1 LGYKAVKI
9 YTWIFLVAV
18 FAGSIISLD
27 TVWTL
32 ADVFNA
38 LMAIP
43 NLFALILLS
52 GVIAKD
58 TDKYLWSGNLDEEGE

>member
-1 LGYKAVKI
+1 
-9 YTWIFLVAV
+9 
-18 FAGSIISLD
+18 
-27 TVWTL
+27 
-32 ADVFNA
+32 
-38 LMAIP
+38 MAIP